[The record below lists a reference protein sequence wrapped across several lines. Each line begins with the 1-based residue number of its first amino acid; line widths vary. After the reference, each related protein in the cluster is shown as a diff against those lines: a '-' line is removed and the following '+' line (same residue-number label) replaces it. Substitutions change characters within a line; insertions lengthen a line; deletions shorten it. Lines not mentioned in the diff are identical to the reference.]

1 MKFKLMLLIVLCAGI
16 SFAAQRIVFCEEP
29 NYSG

>member
-1 MKFKLMLLIVLCAGI
+1 MKLKLMLLVFLYAGLM
-16 SFAAQRIVFCEEP
+16 FGAQRVVLCEEP

>member
-1 MKFKLMLLIVLCAGI
+1 MKFKRLWLVFLYAGLMFG
-16 SFAAQRIVFCEEP
+16 AQRVVLCEEP

>member
-1 MKFKLMLLIVLCAGI
+1 MKFKLMLLILIFAGL
-16 SFAAQRIVFCEEP
+16 SFAAQRIVLCEEP

>member
-1 MKFKLMLLIVLCAGI
+1 MKFKLMLLVFLYAGLM
-16 SFAAQRIVFCEEP
+16 FGAQRIVLCEEP